1 MADGKRI
8 ARVQM
13 PDGRIAR
20 FEVPADATPDDIQR
34 QAAQIGTRA
43 SAPKPRQQGSGVRWV
58 DNAIDKTNEFLL
70 GVAQGGYN
78 MGALLTDPIVAAIY
92 GEKGLEADR
101 KRRQGF
107 FEEVSRNISTERRPT
122 ARTIGQIAST
132 IPFGSAKAVQ
142 GSGMLAQAGN
152 RAVLG
157 AIGGA
162 GVRDSDQG
170 ALAPAGVGA
179 AMNVVLPPAISAIA
193 KSKPGKA
200 VIGRVSRVAAP
211 IVNELDEAADA
222 ARTFVQPKVGLGP
235 YRAPQAL
242 PPPPV
247 SVGPSVLGDDAVA
260 RLERFQRVGV
270 ENPTTGMITRD
281 PRAWQYERNASKM
294 AGYGDEMM
302 NHLRGVEDQLADIG
316 HRISGQAPGRE
327 AAGESVQRAMAQKSQ
342 ALQDEVGRLYTGV
355 RETVGDVP
363 VGNLTRFRDF
373 LESPDIADDVGLDPA
388 REAIQRRLT
397 RFGDNPVTVSQAEEF
412 RKFVSRLNIP
422 GATPGEAARAR
433 RLMVDALDDDIAAS
447 VPGDAFATPRAAA
460 RARFEEFNN
469 TFPGRVADNAIPP
482 EQLVKRIN
490 QAGTRNSDVRD
501 LRRSLLTGT
510 KDQRRQGR
518 AALNNLRSQ
527 TIGDLI
533 NPAISPDNA
542 VNGGKLFRDFTANEN
557 RLGNIL
563 TRGQMRTIGDYV
575 SAARDA
581 TATVPHAA
589 VNHSNSGTLIAG
601 MFGDLAPGG
610 GGGLMRRLAGQLTG
624 AAVGG
629 VPGWMA
635 SEGVEALGGAVAS
648 NRAAQ
653 AAQRQFTIAT
663 NIDEAA
669 NALAVARNE
678 ALSDELR
685 AVALQRW
692 KDLLNN
698 GRLVGA
704 ASVAPFSG
712 DNARITLG
720 DATFTDEELG
730 L

>member
-1 MADGKRI
+1 MAEGKRI

-20 FEVPADATPDDIQR
+20 FEVPADATPRQIQ
-34 QAAQIGTRA
+34 QEATRVRPPA
-43 SAPKPRQQGSGVRWV
+43 KPRQRGTGVGWV
-58 DNAIDKTNEFLL
+58 DSAVDKTNEFLL
-70 GVAQGGYN
+70 GIAQGGYN
-78 MGALLTDPIVAAIY
+78 AGALLTDPIVAAIY
-92 GEKGLEADR
+92 GEKGLAADR

-107 FEEVSRNISTERRPT
+107 FEEVSRNISTKRRPG

-132 IPFGSAKAVQ
+132 LPMASAKVVQAPGVIGSALNR
-142 GSGMLAQAGN
+142 LAT
-152 RAVLG
+152 G

-162 GVRDSDQG
+162 AVRDSDQG
-170 ALAPAGVGA
+170 ALAPAATGA
-179 AMNVVLPPAISAIA
+179 AVNLVLPPVISAVA
-193 KSKPGKA
+193 RSKPVRA
-200 VIGRVSRVAAP
+200 VIDSVRPTVSPV
-211 IVNELDEAADA
+211 VQQLDDAADA
-222 ARTFVQPKVGLGP
+222 VRGYVQPRIGLGE
-235 YRAPQAL
+235 YRAPAAL

-247 SVGPSVLGDDAVA
+247 SVGPAALGDDAVA
-260 RLERFQRVGV
+260 RLERFRRVGV
-270 ENPTTGMITRD
+270 ENPTTGMVTRD
-281 PRAWQYERNASKM
+281 PRAWQFERNAAKM
-294 AGYGDEMM
+294 PMYGDEMM
-302 NHLRGVEDQLADIG
+302 THLRGVEDQLADIG
-316 HRISGQAPGRE
+316 HRIAGQAPGRE

-355 RETVGDVP
+355 RDSVGDVP

-388 REAIQRRLT
+388 REAIQRRLA
-397 RFGDNPVTVSQAEEF
+397 RFGDDAITVSQAEDF

-433 RLMVDALDDDIAAS
+433 RLMVDALDDDVAAS

-469 TFPGRVADNAIPP
+469 TFPGRVADNAIPA
-482 EQLVKRIN
+482 ERLVPRIN
-490 QAGTRNSDVRD
+490 QAGTRNSDVRE

-510 KDQRRQGR
+510 KEQRRQGR

-533 NPAISPDNA
+533 SPSISADNA
-542 VNGGKLFRDFTANEN
+542 VNGGKLYRDFTANQN

-563 TRGQMRTIGDYV
+563 TGGQMRTVGDYV
-575 SAARDA
+575 AAARDA

-589 VNHSNSGTLIAG
+589 VNHSNSGTLLAS
-601 MFGDLAPGG
+601 MFGDAAPGG
-610 GGGLMRRLAGQLTG
+610 RRGILGRLAGHFTG

-629 VPGWMA
+629 VPGWLA

-653 AAQRQFTIAT
+653 AAQRQFSIAT

-669 NALAVARNE
+669 NALAMARNE

-685 AVALQRW
+685 AIALQRW

-698 GRLVGA
+698 GRFVGA
-704 ASVAPFSG
+704 AAVAPFSG

-720 DATFTDEELG
+720 DDSFTDEQLG
-730 L
+730 F